1 MTGPQMRWKPHRSS
15 FRVTFIHIVAA
26 EILLGTFLGVVLY
39 LDVEFPPL
47 EHFVGVNVEEDND
60 KFLHLA
66 VSYVLVHPFLRKVY
80 LHTSYLF
87 LLEPILHLGK
97 DIGYEFGD
105 FFVGGH

>member
-66 VSYVLVHPFLRKVY
+66 VNYVLVHSFFEESQFV
-80 LHTSYLF
+80 H
-87 LLEPILHLGK
+87 LLPVSSRANPSPGQ
-97 DIGYEFGD
+97 GYRI
-105 FFVGGH
+105 

>member
-1 MTGPQMRWKPHRSS
+1 MRWKPHRSS

-60 KFLHLA
+60 KFLHLDKGGTLRLSSSLFEKHLLP
-66 VSYVLVHPFLRKVY
+66 VSSRANP
-80 LHTSYLF
+80 S
-87 LLEPILHLGK
+87 PGQ
-97 DIGYEFGD
+97 GYRI
-105 FFVGGH
+105 

>member
-1 MTGPQMRWKPHRSS
+1 MRWKPYRSS

-60 KFLHLA
+60 KFLHLDKG
-66 VSYVLVHPFLRKVY
+66 VNLRLTSSLVY
-80 LHTSYLF
+80 LYTSYLF

-97 DIGYEFGD
+97 DIGYKFGD

>member
-1 MTGPQMRWKPHRSS
+1 MRWKPYRSS

-60 KFLHLA
+60 KFLHLDNLRLTSSLFKKSLFVHLLP
-66 VSYVLVHPFLRKVY
+66 VSSRANP
-80 LHTSYLF
+80 S
-87 LLEPILHLGK
+87 PGQ
-97 DIGYEFGD
+97 GYRI
-105 FFVGGH
+105 